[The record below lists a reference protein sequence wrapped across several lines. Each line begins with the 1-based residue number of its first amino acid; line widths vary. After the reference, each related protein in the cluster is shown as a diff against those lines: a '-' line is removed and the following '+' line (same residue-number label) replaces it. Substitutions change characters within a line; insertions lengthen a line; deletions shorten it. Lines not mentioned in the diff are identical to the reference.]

1 MAPSF
6 SALRTS
12 PTSGMIGPD
21 ELPGAVPLPPLPL
34 VGRARPMSLLLQ
46 LLELSGAERVA
57 VVTGAGGVG
66 KSRLLDRVEEEAGW
80 RGWQLARGRA
90 FPVEQGLPYGIFGDA
105 LVPLIDAMGVDRLR
119 VLARGSERDF
129 GVLFPGL
136 VDGPLPTERD
146 SDEFVSRLFWN
157 FAAFLTAMGRER
169 PLLLTLDDV
178 HWADPASLRLLHFL
192 VRHTGPEVRYLFS
205 YSDADRHAS
214 PNWIEAERALL
225 GLRETRIVRLGQL
238 GHEEVLQLVCRA
250 FEVDPAVVASF
261 AERLWDWT
269 RGNPWLIRETLAMLV
284 QRGELHCRDGMWLGW
299 STPLGDLPP
308 SIREAIRRRIDAL
321 PRNAR
326 RLLDR
331 LAILGGRAGPALMD
345 RIVDLDDEVRFA
357 SLEELVRW
365 GLVSESKGEPG
376 APTYGVRHPIVRR
389 TVADE
394 MSAARA
400 ARLHGRIG
408 RALEALAAADGG
420 STHDIGRH
428 LARSDDPDDRQR
440 AVRHLASAG
449 RDALAR
455 YAHRQAE
462 EDLGHALRLHDH
474 LTISP
479 GEGRATP
486 LDPTERAELLEQLAR
501 AHRGSG
507 RFAEARRLWR
517 EALDATPETDPA
529 ARVARL
535 TELGSTLVR
544 MGRANEALSILDE
557 AVRAVEPTGDGLA
570 LARVRLSLGSAHQEL
585 GNADE
590 ARAEIS
596 AALDLS
602 RDDDALRAEAHR
614 ALGMLHIWIGPRE
627 EAESNLTRGLRL
639 AESLGNPELR
649 FDCALGL
656 ALLNGSTG
664 RRDEALNQ
672 LELAA
677 RIADSL
683 NSPVLRLRVDELR
696 LERAYS
702 EGRWDAAV
710 AIGEQAIAV
719 SRELGERPLL
729 PRLLVWTAA
738 IHLGRGDE
746 SRARAFVDEACELAG
761 MGTDRPSDIHA
772 IVPAYIGLAHFHLV
786 TGEWE
791 SAVQVAERGLAIA
804 EGTGYVLWTLHRL
817 LPILAEAYLWL
828 EDTAA
833 VEQVARRLRAHSA
846 RMEYPLGA
854 LFADACDAMI
864 VWKRGD
870 AELGAELMRRVA
882 DALEAAPMVPLAV
895 RIRRQLAGRLAE
907 IGARDASVRELKRVQ
922 DDLLRLGLERELEK
936 TRIQFR
942 EVGARPP
949 SRASAPSEPLTDREL
964 EIARLVATG
973 RSNKAVGR
981 ELGISARTVSTH
993 LTKIYRKLGVRDRGE
1008 LERTLSG

>member
-1 MAPSF
+1 
-6 SALRTS
+6 
-12 PTSGMIGPD
+12 MIEPD
-21 ELPGAVPLPPLPL
+21 ELSGAPVLPPLPL
-34 VGRARPMSLLLQ
+34 VGRSRPLSLLLQ
-46 LLELSGAERVA
+46 LLEQGGSGRVA
-57 VVTGAGGVG
+57 IVTGAGGVG

-80 RGWQLARGRA
+80 RGWQVARGRG

-129 GVLFPGL
+129 SVLFPGL
-136 VDGPLPTERD
+136 VDGPLPIERD
-146 SDEFVSRLFWN
+146 SDEFVARLFWN
-157 FAAFLTAMGRER
+157 FAGFLTAMGRER
-169 PLLLTLDDV
+169 PIILILDDV

-205 YSDADRHAS
+205 YSEADRHAS
-214 PNWIEAERALL
+214 PNWVEAERALL
-225 GLRETRIVRLGQL
+225 GLREARIVRVGQL

-250 FEVDPAVVASF
+250 FEVDPSAVAGF
-261 AERLWDWT
+261 TERLWDWT

-284 QRGELHCRDGMWLGW
+284 QNGELHRREGIWLGW
-299 STPLGDLPP
+299 SAPLNDLPP
-308 SIREAIRRRIDAL
+308 SIRETIRRRIDAL
-321 PRNAR
+321 PADAR
-326 RLLDR
+326 GLLDR
-331 LAILGGRAGPALMD
+331 LAILGGRAGPALLEQ
-345 RIVDLDDEVRFA
+345 ITDLDDEVRFA

-365 GLVSESKGEPG
+365 GLVSESKGDPG

-400 ARLHGRIG
+400 AHLHGRIG
-408 RALEALAAADGG
+408 RALEALAGSEGG
-420 STHDIGRH
+420 GPHESGQH
-428 LARSDDPDDRQR
+428 LARSDDADDRRR
-440 AVRHLASAG
+440 AVRHLANAG

-462 EDLGHALRLHDH
+462 EDLGRALRLHDH
-474 LTISP
+474 LASAD
-479 GEGRATP
+479 GAAAP
-486 LDPTERAELLEQLAR
+486 LDPAERADLLEQLAR

-507 RFAEARRLWR
+507 RFEEARRLWR
-517 EALDATPETDPA
+517 EALDATPEADAPH
-529 ARVARL
+529 RVARL

-544 MGRANEALSILDE
+544 MGRANEALPILDE
-557 AVRAVEPTGDGLA
+557 AVDAVEPTGDELA

-585 GNADE
+585 GNAEE
-590 ARAEIS
+590 AQNELS
-596 AALDLS
+596 AALALS
-602 RDDDALRAEAHR
+602 HPDEPLRAEAHR
-614 ALGMLHIWIGPRE
+614 ALGMLHIWIGPRD

-639 AESLGNPELR
+639 AESLGDPELR

-656 ALLNGSTG
+656 ALLHGSTG
-664 RRDEALNQ
+664 RRDESRAQ

-677 RIADSL
+677 RIADTL

-710 AIGEQAIAV
+710 TIGEQAIAV

-746 SRARAFVDEACELAG
+746 ARARAFVDEACELAG

-772 IVPAYIGLAHFHLV
+772 IVPAYIGLAHFHLI

-804 EGTGYVLWTLHRL
+804 EGTGYVLWALHRL
-817 LPILAEAYLWL
+817 LPILAESYLWL

-833 VEQVARRLRAHSA
+833 VEQVAGRLRAHSA
-846 RMEYPLGA
+846 RMEHPLGA

-870 AELGAELMRRVA
+870 AELGAELMRKVA

-895 RIRRQLAGRLAE
+895 RIRRQMAGRLAE
-907 IGARDASVRELKRVQ
+907 IGARDASVRELKRVH

-949 SRASAPSEPLTDREL
+949 SRASAPSEPLTEREL

-993 LTKIYRKLGVRDRGE
+993 LTRIYRKLGVRDRGE
-1008 LERTLSG
+1008 LERTLSV